1 MQAVIDT
8 MFVNKKNRNF
18 VGNPVV
24 NWFIW
29 MHYLQTL

>member
-1 MQAVIDT
+1 MQVVIDE
-8 MFVNKKNRNF
+8 MFVNKKTRNF

-29 MHYLQTL
+29 MH